1 MWFSCDTGGTFT
13 DLVVEDADGWRCFK
27 APTVATDPVRG
38 ALDALSLAAA
48 DYGVTLA
55 ELLARGE
62 VFVHATT
69 HAINAVLT
77 GNTAKTALLVTE
89 GHPDILTLREGGRPD
104 PFDFRIA
111 YPKPY
116 LPRSLVHELPERID
130 ADGGVHRPLDE
141 AAVIATLARL
151 ATEGVEAI
159 AVCLLWSVANPAHE
173 LRVGELIA
181 QHLPGAPFTLSHA
194 LNPTPREFRR
204 ASAAAMDASLKPMMA
219 NYLGSL
225 TSRLAEAGFGG
236 RVLVVTSQGG
246 VMDAADVAQA
256 PIHVVN
262 SGPSMAPIAGRAYA
276 SLEGDL
282 GDIIIA
288 DTGGTTFDVS
298 VVRGGRVPLTR
309 ELWVGAPIVGHLT
322 GFPAVDVRSV
332 GAGGGSLARVD
343 DGGVLHVG
351 PQSAGA
357 KPGPACYGRGGDR
370 PTFTDAALVL
380 GYLDPAFFLGG
391 AMVLDRAASKRAMG
405 LAAQALGLSIE
416 ATAASVVELATETMT
431 QAIVDITI
439 KQGVDPSEAVLIGG
453 GGAAGMNIV
462 FIARRLGCRRV
473 IVPETG
479 ATLSAAG
486 ALISELT
493 TDRRAT
499 GYMSTHAFDAIR
511 ANVLLADLEADCR
524 RFADQS
530 GASGDAARYTYT
542 VEARYADQAW
552 EIEVELPTIRFGVAA
567 DLARFVQAFHAE
579 HERLYAFHDEDSAIE
594 IVGWRVAVACRLRD
608 PTPGRLTLRAARS
621 VAAPPR
627 RIILPNGE
635 HHNVAVH
642 DWGDLVPGAVHQGPA
657 IVESPFTTVV
667 VDHARFMRS
676 AAGSLVIDLQEP
688 RHAD

>member
-27 APTVATDPVRG
+27 APTVAADPVRG
-38 ALDALSLAAA
+38 ALDALALAADDYGLSLA
-48 DYGVTLA
+48 D
-55 ELLARGE
+55 LLARGE

-77 GNTAKTALLVTE
+77 GNTARTALLVTE

-116 LPRSLVHELPERID
+116 LPRRMVHEIAERID
-130 ADGGVHRPLDE
+130 ADGGVHRALDE
-141 AAVIATLARL
+141 GATIATLQRL
-151 ATEGVEAI
+151 AAEEVEAI
-159 AVCLLWSVANPAHE
+159 AVCLLWSVVNPVHE
-173 LRVGELIA
+173 KRIGDLIA
-181 QHLPGAPFTLSHA
+181 LHLPGVPYTLSHA

-204 ASAAAMDASLKPMMA
+204 ASAAAMDASLKPMMTD
-219 NYLGSL
+219 YLGSL
-225 TSRLAEAGFGG
+225 TGRLAQAGFGG

-246 VMDAADVAQA
+246 VMDAAEVAKA

-276 SLEGDL
+276 ALEGDR

-298 VVRGGRVPLTR
+298 VVRDGRVPLTR
-309 ELWVGAPIVGHLT
+309 ELWVGAPIIGHLT
-322 GFPAVDVRSV
+322 GFPSVDVRSV

-357 KPGPACYGRGGDR
+357 KPGPACYGRGGER
-370 PTFTDAALVL
+370 PTLTDAALLL
-380 GYLDPAFFLGG
+380 GYLDPDFFLGG
-391 AMVLDRAASKRAMG
+391 AMKLDLAASRRAMG
-405 LAAQALGLSIE
+405 RAAESLGLSIE

-453 GGAAGMNIV
+453 GGAAGMNIA

-493 TDRRAT
+493 TDHRAT
-499 GYMSTHAFDAIR
+499 GYMSTRHFDAPR
-511 ANVLLADLEADCR
+511 ANALLAKLEAECR
-524 RFADQS
+524 AFADAS
-530 GASGDAARYTYT
+530 GASDEEARYVHT

-552 EIEVELPTIRFGVAA
+552 EIEVELPVTRFAA
-567 DLARFVQAFHAE
+567 DADLDTFTKAFHAE
-579 HERLYAFHDEDSAIE
+579 HERLYAFKDTESAIE
-594 IVGWRVAVACRLRD
+594 IVAWRVAVACRLRD
-608 PTPGRLTLRAARS
+608 PTPGRLTLKATRA

-627 RIILPNGE
+627 RITLPDGE
-635 HHNVAVH
+635 TCQANVH
-642 DWGDLVPGAVHQGPA
+642 DWGDLVEGLVHQGPA

-667 VDHARFMRS
+667 VDHARFFRS
-676 AAGSLVIDLQEP
+676 AAGSLVIDL
-688 RHAD
+688 